1 MTRAR
6 LLLLAGL
13 LLTAPTLPAQQR
25 AEEPK
30 APTQVAFEKGEE
42 LYAAGKFAEALAV
55 FSEFEPGRKHSL
67 SLLAPRAIYFAGWCL
82 VGLNRTSDALAKFQ
96 LIVDKF
102 ADRDVAAEA
111 MLKIA
116 ECHRDLKQ
124 MPKALETYRAFQK
137 KFPQSSLLPQA
148 YLGEAWVLY
157 RQGELAPAKN
167 IAGRVFREFGNNASA
182 RLDSLF
188 LLGQIFTD
196 EKNFEEARKVYEELK
211 RLRNNPRV
219 SAALYLAAD
228 SLYNNAEKLK
238 AGGQSQAAYQ
248 QYDDAIQYFERVVS
262 RDSLVAD
269 IQKQIRDLR
278 SRIPR
283 ASREQREAIQA
294 RVEELQRLATDV
306 GRQEDYR
313 PLALFRIAN
322 AYQSTDRP
330 EEASLVYQHFLRL
343 YRQSHKELAAQAHF
357 GLIQTLNLRGQAE
370 KAKQATDEFEKQFP
384 DVKGKDIVL
393 YAKFLKGD
401 SEFKTQQ
408 FEAALASFQD
418 FLKTSTNAE
427 LNQTAEFYIAACHF
441 GLEKFDAARDAFAA
455 FLQKHPQS
463 SLLPDAQFRLGRC
476 YFELSRSDRG
486 ADKET
491 RRSNL
496 AKAAELYETVRAAN
510 KKPELLAELTFQ
522 LGYLYAFLG
531 EFEPA
536 AYEKSAAAFR
546 TYAEKWPDEPLA
558 AEALYQLAQS
568 VNAVK
573 KHDDAIA
580 ALQQLVAK
588 YPADK
593 LAPWAAYGIGAAHA
607 AANRPDDMI
616 TALRAFIAQFP
627 THEKVGE
634 AYYTIGQN
642 YENRG
647 KSPEAIAA
655 YQQLVD
661 FAAQAGEKTD
671 ALLNPATAAQIQLA
685 NLLVKGRRFDD
696 AVSACLEFLRK
707 FSNQPVAIRAIITQ
721 LAAMYRGNKQVDQGQ
736 AKLTE
741 LAAQYQQNSD
751 VRITVGT
758 ALIDLATAKG
768 DLQAAYAVAL
778 KLKVDPA
785 QDKLTAL
792 SYIAMGNT
800 FLKTGHPADARDA
813 FQKMLAAFPNDER
826 NTPVAL
832 TGLGTA
838 LLKLNQTAEAETQF
852 RKVLAEHPR
861 HAAVQGAHLGLGQI
875 AEARDQLEDAV
886 RAYDAA
892 GARSARNET
901 EQEAAFRLGKL
912 LHLKKNDPKAALT
925 MYGRLL
931 LTNNPL
937 AEEAVFRSAQ
947 CHKALC
953 LGGERSA
960 CEVARRSFQS
970 YLARFKT
977 NGRFLTEAQ
986 QELDA
991 LPPPPPAPGR

>member
-1 MTRAR
+1 M
-6 LLLLAGL
+6 
-13 LLTAPTLPAQQR
+13 
-25 AEEPK
+25 
-30 APTQVAFEKGEE
+30 
-42 LYAAGKFAEALAV
+42 AV
-55 FSEFEPGRKHSL
+55 FSEFEPGKKHSF

-82 VGLNRTSDALAKFQ
+82 IGLNRTPEALAKFQ

-111 MLKIA
+111 LIKVA
-116 ECHRDLKQ
+116 ECHRDMKN
-124 MPKALETYRAFQK
+124 MPQALQTYRAFQK
-137 KFPQSSLLPQA
+137 KFPQSALLPQA
-148 YLGEAWVLY
+148 FLGEAWVLY
-157 RQGELAPAKN
+157 RQGELGPAKN
-167 IAGRVFREFGNNASA
+167 IAGRVFRDFGNNASA

-238 AGGQSQAAYQ
+238 AGAQSQAAFQ
-248 QYDDAIQYFERVVS
+248 QYEDSIQYFERVVS

-269 IQKQIRDLR
+269 IQKQIRALR
-278 SRIPR
+278 SRIAR
-283 ASREQREAIQA
+283 ANREQREAIQA
-294 RVEELQRLATDV
+294 RVEELQRLITDV
-306 GRQEDYR
+306 NRQEDYR

-343 YRQSHKELAAQAHF
+343 YRESHKELAAQAHF

-370 KAKQATDEFEKQFP
+370 KAKIATDEFEKQFP
-384 DVKGKDIVL
+384 DMKGKDIVL

-408 FEAALASFQD
+408 FDAALVSFQD
-418 FLKTSTNAE
+418 FLKTSTNAD
-427 LNQTAEFYIAACHF
+427 LNQTAEFYIAACQF
-441 GLEKFDAARDAFAA
+441 ALEKYEAARDAFAA

-463 SLLPDAQFRLGRC
+463 TLLPDAQFRLGRS
-476 YFELSRSDRG
+476 YFELSRTDRG
-486 ADKET
+486 AEKAT
-491 RRSNL
+491 RQANL
-496 AKAAELYETVRAAN
+496 AKAAELYETVRSAN
-510 KKPELLAELTFQ
+510 KKPELLPDLTFQ
-522 LGYLYAFLG
+522 LGYLYSFLG
-531 EFEPA
+531 EFDPA
-536 AYEKSAAAFR
+536 AYEKSATAFR
-546 TYAEKWPDEPLA
+546 TYADKWPTEPLA

-568 VNAVK
+568 VNALK
-573 KHDDAIA
+573 KYDDAIA
-580 ALQQLVAK
+580 ALKQLVEK

-593 LAPWAAYGIGAAHA
+593 LAPWAAFGIGAAHA
-607 AANRPDDMI
+607 TANRPDDMI
-616 TALRAFIAQFP
+616 AALRAFIAQFP

-634 AYYTIGQN
+634 AHYTIGQN

-647 KSPEAIAA
+647 KIPEAIAA

-661 FAAQAGEKTD
+661 FAANAAEKTD
-671 ALLNPATAAQIQLA
+671 ALLNPATAAQIQLS
-685 NLLVKGRRFDD
+685 NLLVKSRTFDE
-696 AVSACLEFLRK
+696 AVSGCVEFLGK
-707 FSNQPVAIRAIITQ
+707 FRDHPVAVRAIITQ
-721 LAAMYRGNKQVDQGQ
+721 LAAMYRGNKQIDQAQ
-736 AKLTE
+736 AKLSE
-741 LAAQYQQNSD
+741 LAAQYQQHSD
-751 VRITVGT
+751 VRISVGT
-758 ALIDLATAKG
+758 ALVDLATAKG
-768 DLQAAYAVAL
+768 DLQAAYGAAL

-792 SYIAMGNT
+792 SYIAMGST
-800 FLKTGHPADARDA
+800 FLKTDHPADARDA

-838 LLKLNQTAEAETQF
+838 LLKLNQTAEAETQL

-861 HAAVQGAHLGLGQI
+861 HVAVQGAQLGLGQI
-875 AEARDQLEDAV
+875 AESRNQLDDAV
-886 RAYDAA
+886 RAYEAA
-892 GARSARNET
+892 GARTARNET
-901 EQEAAFRLGKL
+901 EQEAAFRLGTL
-912 LHLKKNDPKAALT
+912 FHLKKNDPKAALT

-931 LTNNPL
+931 LTNSPL

-960 CEVARRSFQS
+960 CEVGRRSFQS
-970 YLARFKT
+970 YLSRFKT

-986 QELDA
+986 QELNA
-991 LPPPPPAPGR
+991 LPPPPPPPGR